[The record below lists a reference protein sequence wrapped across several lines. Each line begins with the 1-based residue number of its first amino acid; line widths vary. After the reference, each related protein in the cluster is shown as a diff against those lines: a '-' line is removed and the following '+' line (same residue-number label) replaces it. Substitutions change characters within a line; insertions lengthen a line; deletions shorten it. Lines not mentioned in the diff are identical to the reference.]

1 MPATVPPSSLE
12 LRSLVKSSGEL
23 ELSLVEV
30 DVAAPLP
37 DEVTVRIEAAPINP
51 SDQGLLFG
59 AADLATARATGT
71 REAPIVT
78 ATIPAQRMKSMAGR
92 VDRSMAVGNEGAGVV
107 VRAGSDAT
115 AQALLGRTVALFGGG
130 TYAQYRNVK
139 AERCLALPDGTQ
151 PADAASCFINP
162 LTALGL
168 VETMRREGH
177 HALVHAP
184 AASNLGRMLVRICAA
199 DGVELVN
206 IVRSQAQRDL
216 LTGMGARHVCD
227 LGSATFDDDLAA
239 AVAATDATIAFD
251 AIGGGT
257 LASRL
262 FSAMESAAAAKLRE
276 YTRYGSDV
284 LKQVYIYG
292 SLDTGPTILQRNFGL
307 TWNLG
312 GWLLWPF
319 LKKLGPAGEAR
330 LRERVVAELHT
341 TFASPYSKVISL
353 AEALRPE
360 TIAAYSQRATGGKYL
375 INPNLQT
382 RS

>member
-23 ELSLVEV
+23 ELSLMEV
-30 DVAAPLP
+30 DVAAPSP

-177 HALVHAP
+177 RALVHAP

-330 LRERVVAELHT
+330 LRERVVTELHT

-353 AEALRPE
+353 AEALQPE